1 MVMKKFLK
9 IISSCFLAVLLLFA
23 TACASVPSTL
33 KSAKD
38 KMVKKGYRVTMTEY
52 DKKSYEYEKQG
63 LKGIL
68 YIYQNIQEKDSWGN
82 TTGKEKEVLE
92 LTAYLYTDTYWAEKK
107 EKELKQNPSERIS
120 SKIVKKWL
128 LVEGPD
134 GSQVSTISVF
144 EG

>member
-1 MVMKKFLK
+1 MKTFLK
-9 IISSCFLAVLLLFA
+9 VISGCLLAIFLVFA
-23 TACASVPSTL
+23 TACSGAPSTL
-33 KSAKD
+33 KAARD
-38 KMVKKGYRVTMTEY
+38 KMVEKGYRVTMTEY
-52 DKKSYEYEKQG
+52 GEKSYEYQNQG

-82 TTGKEKEVLE
+82 PTGKEKEVLE

>member
-23 TACASVPSTL
+23 TACAGVPSTL

-52 DKKSYEYEKQG
+52 DKKSYEYEMQG

-68 YIYQNIQEKDSWGN
+68 YIYDNIEEKDMYGN
-82 TTGKEKEVLE
+82 SKDKEVLA

-107 EKELKQNPSERIS
+107 EKEIRKNSVEKPHC
-120 SKIVKKWL
+120 KITKKWL
-128 LVEGPD
+128 LVEGPEPH
-134 GSQVSTISVF
+134 QVYAISVF
-144 EG
+144 ES